1 MSLTEH
7 NNIANSKVDAQSA
20 NTFASFWMAG
30 YEGADHINGAGIS
43 LAMNEANRHASRAYD
58 DYLLLSEL
66 GIRTVRESIGW
77 RLVEKNGHFDFSS
90 ILLRAKAAKELGIQ
104 INWTFCHYG
113 WPLDIDVY
121 SPQFIERFAQYC
133 RHAVT
138 FLSDYIGE
146 IPIYS
151 PINEISFASWA
162 AAANKFACIH
172 AENDGGARL
181 KRQLVRATIRGCD
194 EIWKL
199 QPKARILQCDP
210 LIRVG
215 APQGWPVMEGTATS
229 YNLSQYEAWDMICG
243 KLEPELGGAPQYL
256 DIVGINYYHNNQWGV
271 EAQFPWHL
279 GDTRRI
285 PFHQMLMEVYQ
296 RYQRPLIIA
305 ETSHVGS
312 GRGAWIREIAQE
324 TILAKQHG
332 VNIDGICLYPALDRP
347 DWENEHHWHHSGVWD
362 IEPSSKDLSSD
373 AESESSDL
381 TRSDL
386 ATSDFKRIPCAPYI
400 QAIHNAQRLTK
411 HFSNLLVNQAMSIP
425 MYTGAS
431 SSKGNKMST
440 IFVFSHLR
448 WNFVFQRPQHLLSRL
463 AEHYQVI
470 FIEEPVFDNR
480 DCFFSTSTPV
490 PNVTVCTPHV
500 PVQAHGFHDDYLPYM
515 KTLIAELVEDFED
528 YVVWFYTPM
537 ALPLL
542 QGMNPSVVIYDC
554 MDELS
559 AFANPPK
566 QLLQRE
572 NALLGIADI
581 VFTGGPSLYNAKK
594 ERHNNVHCFPS
605 SVDVIHFQQALDRN
619 NGHPAQHAISGP
631 KLGFYGVIDERF
643 DADLIAY
650 VAKAHPEWQIV
661 LVGPIVKINPSILP
675 RQANIHYIDQQPYQA
690 LPQFLAG
697 WDVCLLPF
705 ALNESTR
712 FISPTKTLE
721 YMAAELP
728 IVSTP
733 IKDVIDLY
741 GSAVA
746 IAETHQDFVL
756 ACEKLLAETE
766 YAKQQRIENMRG
778 IVAQTSWESAALSM
792 HEMLQKLICP
802 DEIYPDEPL
811 IADNQTAQINTRQYN
826 DVVTSQGL
834 PESILGGDDRN
845 KSSANLVHISA
856 PAQHVC
862 NVIIGAGPTGLSA
875 AYHLGKD
882 TVLLDKNSHVGGWCR
897 SIEDKGFTFDYAGH
911 IMFSNDEYVLQLYKT
926 LLGDNI
932 HWQNREAWVYSKGVH
947 TRYPFQG
954 ALYGLP
960 PEVIKECIVG
970 AVEARY
976 GAVKE
981 QPSMKDKSCNMAVNQ
996 KEISDCCAD
1005 GTVDVPASV
1014 SGKNLMGDK
1023 SANSSSNPITNP
1035 TSNLTSTPEN
1045 FEDFIYKVWGKG
1057 IAKHF
1062 AIPYNKKIWTV
1073 PLTEME
1079 TSWLGGRVPL
1089 PDIEEIISG
1098 ALEPSGKPMG
1108 PNARFGYPLHGG
1120 FQAIMDGFLPHIKG
1134 TLELNADVKHISPKQ
1149 RTVELADGRR
1159 YRYENLIST
1168 MPLPQLIRMIGDE
1181 APQVVIDAANG
1192 LKHISIRCVNLGIAR
1207 ENITD
1212 KHWIYYPEDS
1222 IFHRIFLQGN
1232 ASPGCNPPDGF
1243 GLTCE
1248 ISYSPWKPLPYSGQQ
1263 LIERCFQDCIDVG
1276 LLNETDRLITANEV
1290 DMPYAYVVYD
1300 HARTRNVAI
1309 VKQWLA
1315 GFGITLAG
1323 RYSEWEYYNSD
1334 HAFLAGKKAAEAMGC
1349 ESQQSAPAI

>member
-1 MSLTEH
+1 MSLTAS
-7 NNIANSKVDAQSA
+7 NKIFNVQAVSQPATS
-20 NTFASFWMAG
+20 FASFWMAG
-30 YEGADHINGAGIS
+30 YEGADHVNGANIPLNMS
-43 LAMNEANRHASRAYD
+43 EANRHASRAYE
-58 DYLLLSEL
+58 DYALLREF
-66 GIRTVRESIGW
+66 GILTVRESIGW
-77 RLVEKNGHFDFSS
+77 RLVEQNGHFDFSS
-90 ILLRAKAAKELGIQ
+90 ILARAKAAKELGLQ
-104 INWTFCHYG
+104 VNWTFCHYG
-113 WPLDIDVY
+113 WPADIDPY
-121 SPQFIERFAQYC
+121 SHLFIERFGQYC
-133 RHAVT
+133 SHVVA
-138 FLSDYIGE
+138 FLAEYTGDT
-146 IPIYS
+146 PIYS

-162 AAANKFACIH
+162 AAANRFACIH

-181 KRQLVRATIRGCD
+181 KRQLVRATLRACD

-210 LIRVG
+210 LIHVG
-215 APQGWPVMEGTATS
+215 APKGWPDMEAAAS
-229 YNLSQYEAWDMICG
+229 SQNLAQYEAWDMLCG
-243 KLEPELGGAPQYL
+243 RLEPELGGAPHYL

-271 EAQFPWHL
+271 GASFPWHL
-279 GDTRRI
+279 GDNRRI
-285 PFHQMLMEVYQ
+285 PFHQMLKEIHQ
-296 RYQRPLIIA
+296 RYQRPIVIA

-324 TILAKQHG
+324 TIIAKQHG
-332 VNIDGICLYPALDRP
+332 VNIEGICIYPAIDRP
-347 DWENEHHWHHSGVWD
+347 DWDNDLHWHHSGIWD
-362 IEPSSKDLSSD
+362 IAISHENPSLEDALHTSSD
-373 AESESSDL
+373 AKQLSSEVQP
-381 TRSDL
+381 
-386 ATSDFKRIPCAPYI
+386 DFQRIPCLPYI
-400 QAIHNAQRLTK
+400 QAIHNAQRLT
-411 HFSNLLVNQAMSIP
+411 HQFLAMQTSSAGSI
-425 MYTGAS
+425 AS
-431 SSKGNKMST
+431 ISSTPQSKGKKMST

-470 FIEEPVFDNR
+470 FIEEPVFDQSK
-480 DCFFSTSTPV
+480 CFLAESTPA
-490 PNVTVCTPHV
+490 PNVTVYTPHV
-500 PVQAHGFHDDYLPYM
+500 PVEAHGFHDDYLPYL
-515 KTLIAELVEDFED
+515 KTLIADLVAEQDE
-528 YVVWFYTPM
+528 YIVWFYTPM

-542 QGMNPSVVIYDC
+542 QGMQPAMVVYDC

-581 VFTGGPSLYNAKK
+581 VFTGGPSLYNAKR
-594 ERHNNVHCFPS
+594 ERHQNVRCFPS
-605 SVDVIHFQQALDRN
+605 SVDVIHFQQALDRA
-619 NGHPAQHAISGP
+619 NGHPAQQAIAGP

-643 DADLIAY
+643 DAELIAHL
-650 VAKAHPEWQIV
+650 AAAHPDWQIV
-661 LVGPIVKINPSILP
+661 LVGPIVKIDPATLP
-675 RQANIHYIDQQPYQA
+675 RKANIHYIEQQPYQA

-697 WDVCLLPF
+697 WDLCLLPF

-728 IVSTP
+728 VVSTP

-746 IAETHQDFVL
+746 IAETPEAFVT
-756 ACEKLLAETE
+756 ACEQLLLESTQEKA
-766 YAKQQRIENMRG
+766 QRIAEMREL
-778 IVAQTSWESAALSM
+778 VAQTSWENTASSM
-792 HEMLQKLICP
+792 HELLQGILSASKPVSTNVQKSGDSLQAQNSMNKLTP
-802 DEIYPDEPL
+802 
-811 IADNQTAQINTRQYN
+811 ADTGLAAN
-826 DVVTSQGL
+826 TSQ
-834 PESILGGDDRN
+834 
-845 KSSANLVHISA
+845 NLVRMQSPTQAVH
-856 PAQHVC
+856 

-875 AYHLGKD
+875 AYHLNKD
-882 TVLLDKNSHVGGWCR
+882 TVLIDKNAQVGGWCR
-897 SIEDKGFTFDYAGH
+897 SIQDNGFTFDYAGH
-911 IMFSNDEYVLQLYKT
+911 IMFSNDAYVLQLYKV

-960 PEVIKECIVG
+960 PDVIKECIVG

-976 GAVKE
+976 GALKEIPQKE
-981 QPSMKDKSCNMAVNQ
+981 QSCASSASSQKDNPAQ

-1005 GTVDVPASV
+1005 GTVNLPAGV
-1014 SGKNLMGDK
+1014 SSQNKLVSK
-1023 SANSSSNPITNP
+1023 PSTAPTLSAVNALPGP
-1035 TSNLTSTPEN
+1035 AN
-1045 FEDFIYKVWGKG
+1045 FEEFIYKVWGRG

-1062 AIPYNKKIWTV
+1062 AIPYNQKIWTV

-1098 ALEPSGKPMG
+1098 ALEPVGKPMG
-1108 PNARFGYPLHGG
+1108 PNARFGYPLQGG
-1120 FQAIMDGFLPHIKG
+1120 FQAIMNGFLPHIKG
-1134 TLELNADVKHISPKQ
+1134 TLELNADVVHISPKK
-1149 RTVELADGRR
+1149 RLVELADGRR

-1168 MPLPQLIRMIGDE
+1168 MPLPQLVRMIGDE
-1181 APQVVIDAANG
+1181 APQAVIDAANG

-1222 IFHRIFLQGN
+1222 IFHRIFVQGN
-1232 ASPGCNPPDGF
+1232 ASPSCNPPGGF

-1248 ISYSPWKPLPYSGQQ
+1248 ISYSPWKPLPYSGQE
-1263 LIERCFQDCIDVG
+1263 LIDRCFQDCIKVG
-1276 LLNETDRLITANEV
+1276 LLTENDKLITASEV

-1300 HARTRNVAI
+1300 HARASNVAT

-1315 GFGITLAG
+1315 LFGITLAG

-1334 HAFLAGKKAAEAMGC
+1334 HAFLAGKKAAEAV
-1349 ESQQSAPAI
+1349 EAASQRSVPAI